1 MKTAFITGATSGIGY
16 EMAKQL
22 SAKGYQLVITG
33 RNQEKLKQ
41 VSNEIP
47 NIVKTLTYDLSIGGD
62 VKALINELD
71 FIDLE
76 FDVAINNAGFG
87 LYGEQI
93 ELGLSAVQKMLNVNI
108 SAVVE
113 LTHYFAERM
122 ADQGHGHIMN
132 VASTAAY
139 QPQPLMSAYA
149 ASKAFVSSF
158 TEGMAIEMKGRGVS
172 LTVLSPGRTKTN
184 FFIQDG
190 KDLSSGG
197 TFSVEKRA
205 SPASV
210 ASIGLKAMFDKKI
223 REIALFEN
231 KFFVFLNRLLPRD
244 WVLKIYTDAM
254 KKI

>member
-22 SAKGYQLVITG
+22 SNKGYQLVVTG
-33 RNQEKLKQ
+33 RNDEKLKKI
-41 VSNEIP
+41 SNEIP
-47 NIVKTLTYDLSIGGD
+47 NIVKALAYDLSIESD
-62 VKALINELD
+62 VKALIHELD
-71 FIDLE
+71 YIDLE

-87 LYGEQI
+87 LYGKQI
-93 ELGLSAVQKMLNVNI
+93 ELGISAIHKMLNVNI
-108 SAVVE
+108 RAVVE

-158 TEGMAIEMKGRGVS
+158 TEGMAIELKGTGVS

-197 TFSVEKRA
+197 TFSVDKRA
-205 SPASV
+205 SAARV
-210 ASIGLKAMFDKKI
+210 ASIGLKAMFDKKN
-223 REIALFEN
+223 REITLFEN
-231 KFFVFLNRLLPRD
+231 KFLVFLNRVLPRD